1 MRIHVTDKET
11 ASSSKVVER
20 QVTRA
25 AKPVS
30 VFRAC
35 GHSYTAVNTSGD
47 RKRTFSLP
55 RARTTQGRRVV
66 VAAAT
71 SVPSARAHGN
81 RNAAQ
86 DESHCRPLPAIMLS
100 LINLRLHDASSLSRR
115 STVPASRAL
124 LLPRQF
130 NFGVRA
136 RARRRFGLR
145 RFVAPR
151 NARRP
156 AN

>member
-1 MRIHVTDKET
+1 MRIHRSRERQRERFR
-11 ASSSKVVER
+11 ASLSTSSKVVGR
-20 QVTRA
+20 RRGFLRVA
-25 AKPVS
+25 NPVS
-30 VFRAC
+30 VFRPC

-47 RKRTFSLP
+47 RKRTFSSP

-71 SVPSARAHGN
+71 VRSARAHGN

-86 DESHCRPLPAIMLS
+86 DESRCRPLPAIMLS
-100 LINLRLHDASSLSRR
+100 LINLRLRDAVR
-115 STVPASRAL
+115 ASRPLA
-124 LLPRQF
+124 RF
-130 NFGVRA
+130 FSHDDSTSA
-136 RARRRFGLR
+136 RARCRFVL

-156 AN
+156 TN